1 MNPTKPTSDEPDP
14 REAFE
19 PSAMQ
24 ASCEAK
30 PTSPATP
37 VSDYH
42 TATSEKSTDDR
53 RAPRNAGQIPKGSLA
68 ERMQRGSQ
76 E

>member
-1 MNPTKPTSDEPDP
+1 MDPKPSSDEPDP

-37 VSDYH
+37 RGDYH
-42 TATSEKSTDDR
+42 TATSENSSEDR
-53 RAPRNAGQIPKGSLA
+53 RAPRNAGEIPKESLA
-68 ERMQRGSQ
+68 ERLQRGSQ
-76 E
+76 Q

>member
-1 MNPTKPTSDEPDP
+1 MNPKRSSDEPDP

-24 ASCEAK
+24 ASCEAR

-37 VSDYH
+37 RGDYH
-42 TATSEKSTDDR
+42 TAMPENSTEDR
-53 RAPRNAGQIPKGSLA
+53 RAPRNAGDIPKGSLA

-76 E
+76 Q